1 MALPEDFIRR
11 TRLLLGDAYEAFERS
26 LQTEALVSIRLNPGK
41 GLVAPAEAE
50 RVPWCETGYYLP
62 NRWAF
67 TFDPLFHAGGYY
79 VQEASSMFLEQV
91 IRRYVTGPVRCLD
104 LCAAPGG
111 KSTHVASLLPAGSLL
126 VSNEVIRTRSQILA
140 ENMAKWGLLHT
151 VVINNDPAELGELRH
166 LFDLIVADVPCSG
179 EGMFRKDTDSTG
191 EWSVANVQLCA
202 ARSRRIIHDIWDAL
216 RPGGLLVYSTCTYNM
231 EEDEE
236 NVRYFVEELGATA
249 LPVPTDPAWQVTGAL
264 RYDHPVYHFFPHRTR
279 GEGFFLAVL
288 QKAAGDWDELPLPT
302 KKNSKKGKRDVVPV
316 DPTGN
321 RLLSQLCATNP
332 SIQPCSS
339 ASGTL
344 GIASPEVAA
353 FLPYLSTCRV
363 LSAGVL
369 LGESKGKDFVPSQ
382 ALALCTA
389 LPENLFPRVE
399 LTWEEAIRYLKKEAL
414 LLPAGVEKGF
424 LLVTYKNIPLGFVKQ
439 VGNRANNLYPQ
450 EWRIRTG
457 YLPEERLIYPGGR
470 S

>member
-1 MALPEDFIRR
+1 
-11 TRLLLGDAYEAFERS
+11 
-26 LQTEALVSIRLNPGK
+26 
-41 GLVAPAEAE
+41 
-50 RVPWCETGYYLP
+50 
-62 NRWAF
+62 
-67 TFDPLFHAGGYY
+67 
-79 VQEASSMFLEQV
+79 
-91 IRRYVTGPVRCLD
+91 
-104 LCAAPGG
+104 
-111 KSTHVASLLPAGSLL
+111 
-126 VSNEVIRTRSQILA
+126 
-140 ENMAKWGLLHT
+140 MAKWGLLHT
-151 VVINNDPAELGELRH
+151 VVTNNDPAELGELRH

-216 RPGGLLVYSTCTYNM
+216 RPGGLLVYSTCTYNL

-302 KKNSKKGKRDVVPV
+302 KKSSKKGKREVAPA

-344 GIASPEVAA
+344 GIATPEVAA

-363 LSAGVL
+363 LSAGVP

-389 LPENLFPRVE
+389 LPEPVSSGR
-399 LTWEEAIRYLKKEAL
+399 TD
-414 LLPAGVEKGF
+414 
-424 LLVTYKNIPLGFVKQ
+424 
-439 VGNRANNLYPQ
+439 VGR
-450 EWRIRTG
+450 G
-457 YLPEERLIYPGGR
+457 HSLPEEGGPSPASWGGERLPISYLQKHSFGICQAGGESGQQPLSAR
-470 S
+470 VAHTYRLPA

>member
-1 MALPEDFIRR
+1 MALPEDFVRR
-11 TRLLLGDAYEAFERS
+11 MRLLLGDAYEVFERS
-26 LQTEALVSIRLNPGK
+26 LQAETPVSIRLNPGK
-41 GLVAPAEAE
+41 GLAVPQDAEP
-50 RVPWCETGYYLP
+50 VPWCETGYYLSR
-62 NRWAF
+62 RWSF

-79 VQEASSMFLEQV
+79 VQEASSMFLEQAV
-91 IRRYVTGPVRCLD
+91 RHYVTKPVRCLD

-111 KSTHVASLLPAGSLL
+111 KSTHLASLLPAGSLL
-126 VSNEVIRTRSQILA
+126 VSNEVIRSRSQVLA
-140 ENMAKWGLLHT
+140 ENMAKWGTLHT
-151 VVINNDPAELGELRH
+151 IVTNNDPAELGQLHH
-166 LFDLIVADVPCSG
+166 LFDVIVADVPCSG

-216 RPGGLLVYSTCTYNM
+216 CPGGILVYSTCTYNM

-249 LPVPTDPAWQVTGAL
+249 LPVPTDPQWQVTGAL

-288 QKAAGDWDELPLPT
+288 QKAAGEREEMTLPAR
-302 KKNSKKGKRDVVPV
+302 KSSKKGKRETAPADPV
-316 DPTGN
+316 GN
-321 RLLSQLCATNP
+321 RLLTQLCAAHPTLQ
-332 SIQPCSS
+332 SCSS
-339 ASGTL
+339 SSGTL
-344 GIASPEVAA
+344 GIATQEVAA
-353 FLPYLSTCRV
+353 LLPYLSACRV
-363 LSAGVL
+363 LSAGVP
-369 LGESKGKDFVPSQ
+369 LGESKGKDFVPSH
-382 ALALCTA
+382 ALALCPA
-389 LPENLFPRVE
+389 LPEHLFPRVE
-399 LTWEEAIRYLKKEAL
+399 LTWEEAVRYLKKEAL

-457 YLPEERLIYPGGR
+457 YLPDDLLIYPGEK